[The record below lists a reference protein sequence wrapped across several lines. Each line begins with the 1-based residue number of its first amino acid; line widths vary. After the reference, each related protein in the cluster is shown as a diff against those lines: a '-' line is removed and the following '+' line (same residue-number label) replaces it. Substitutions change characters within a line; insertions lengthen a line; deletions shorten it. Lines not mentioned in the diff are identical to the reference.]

1 MKLFNKY
8 KFSDK
13 SQALGGLISTAMGI
27 ISFKEDNKF
36 YGTSRFGSMLCGVIA
51 VFMIAVFLMGI

>member
-27 ISFKEDNKF
+27 LSLLSF
-36 YGTSRFGSMLCGVIA
+36 GTECICLLKQQEKA
-51 VFMIAVFLMGI
+51 A

>member
-13 SQALGGLISTAMGI
+13 SQALGGLISTAQVIVFQRAFFSGGAAVLVPYFASGI
-27 ISFKEDNKF
+27 
-36 YGTSRFGSMLCGVIA
+36 VP
-51 VFMIAVFLMGI
+51 